1 MRICYVIA
9 VVAMGALAQ
18 PVRGDSDGYF
28 CTGRGYIAFETQL
41 RSPADKHELHII
53 RFSTAE
59 GITAMPAVE
68 LARFQV
74 HGMRCHQSEVEL
86 VGWNETFTVDLS
98 DFTVTSRAGGAAG
111 GRNGAAENL
120 GHWSRAQVIELEAC
134 GADQF
139 QLVIARFSDGGKN
152 QGIEH
157 HIVSRVIQR
166 RPQMGGEI
174 VRSLQLFEGV
184 FHETI
189 D

>member
-1 MRICYVIA
+1 MRICYAIA
-9 VVAMGALAQ
+9 IVAMGALAQ

-28 CTGRGYIAFETQL
+28 CTGRGYIAYETQL
-41 RSPADKHELHII
+41 VSPSGKHELHII

-59 GITAMPAVE
+59 GITAIPAVE
-68 LARFQV
+68 LDRFQV
-74 HGMRCHQSEVEL
+74 HGMRCHQDEVEL

-98 DFTVTSRAGGAAG
+98 DTTVTSRAGGAAG
-111 GRNGAAENL
+111 RRNGATQNL
-120 GHWSRAQVIELEAC
+120 GHWSRPQVVELEAC

-152 QGIEH
+152 KGIEH
-157 HIVSRVIQR
+157 HTVSRVIQR
-166 RPQMGGEI
+166 RPEVGGEI
-174 VRSLQLFEGV
+174 VHSLQLFEGV